1 MSDVRLGANG
11 SVAEHDEALGGDH
24 PLLAMP
30 PGTPVTVPW
39 NIVRVAHVELVVTDL
54 ERSRRF
60 YVDLLGL
67 AVTEETDDAIYLR
80 GYEDR
85 THHNLVLRQG
95 PTSAVAHMGF
105 RVWDATDLDAL
116 EAFYAAEGC
125 LVQRVPAGHELGQGE
140 ALRAIDSLGCPVEY
154 FHSVAPAE
162 RLLQRFDLYRGPH
175 IMRFDHVNLH
185 IPDVLAGYR
194 HYRRLGFRCSEYTVS
209 EPPDER
215 MWAAWMY
222 RRPSVHDVA
231 FTEGAGPRLHHFAF
245 WLADPAGV
253 ARACDILAG
262 AGEDRC
268 IERGPGRHGISN
280 AFFLYLRDPDGH
292 RVELFTGD
300 YYTGDPDFEPIGWRL
315 HDRRRQTYWGAP
327 APASW
332 FEESS
337 TFLGLDG
344 HPIGLEARDAVLT

>member
-1 MSDVRLGANG
+1 MSDGRSPSDGLPAAAG
-11 SVAEHDEALGGDH
+11 EALGGDH
-24 PLLAMP
+24 PLLALP
-30 PGTPVTVPW
+30 EGEPAPVSW
-39 NIVRVAHVELVVTDL
+39 NIVRAAHVELVVTDL
-54 ERSRRF
+54 ARSRRF

-67 AVTEETDDAIYLR
+67 VVTEEAGGALYLR

-95 PTSAVAHMGF
+95 PTAAVGHMAF
-105 RVWDATDLDAL
+105 RVFNPGDLDAL
-116 EAFYAAEGC
+116 EGFYAGRGC
-125 LVQRVPAGHELGQGE
+125 AVQRVPAGAERGQGE
-140 ALRAIDSLGCPVEY
+140 AVRAIDPLGCPVEY
-154 FHSVAPAE
+154 FYAMEPVE

-194 HYRRLGFRCSEYTVS
+194 HYRRLGFRCSEYTIS
-209 EPPDER
+209 EPPEER

-231 FTEGAGPRLHHFAF
+231 FTEGAGPRLHHLAF

-262 AGEDRC
+262 AGEEGH

-327 APASW
+327 APVSW

-337 TFLGLDG
+337 QFLDLDG
-344 HPIGLEARDAVLT
+344 RPIPLGAREAIVT